1 MRRSKVAGT
10 VAFVGVAKNTG
21 KTTTLN
27 RLVEATVRT
36 GRRLGLVSVG
46 IDGEAADA
54 LSGTDKPAIYL
65 PAGHW
70 VASAGGALD
79 RSSARFEYVDMLGFE
94 TPMGRACIARVI
106 DAGEVCL
113 AGMRHREDIRRARRA
128 LFERGVDRVF
138 VDGAYGR
145 MAAADG
151 RLADAVV
158 LSTGAVLDAS
168 IGGIVEQTR
177 RFAGRLRLSGIGRP
191 IDRRMLER
199 SVAEGRVLI
208 RRGEAIVD
216 PEIESALVELGDRAD
231 LLDEGV
237 EAVAIPGV
245 VSRGV
250 VRALID
256 APVDEATLLVAAPSS
271 IQVDTETWQAL
282 ADSQWR
288 VEARHAVDLAAIS
301 ANPVAVQGW
310 RVDSG
315 ELVDAL
321 REAWPDYPVFDP
333 VMADDVMSSTL
344 KSYSDR
350 SNSVRMSIEGRSSE
364 KQRLS
369 I

>member
-1 MRRSKVAGT
+1 MAGT

-27 RLVEATVRT
+27 RLVEATVRI
-36 GRRLGLVSVG
+36 GSRLGLVSVG
-46 IDGEAADA
+46 IDGEASDA
-54 LSGTDKPAIYL
+54 LSGADKPSIYL

-79 RSSARFEYVDMLGFE
+79 RSTARFEYVDMLGFE

-113 AGMRHREDIRRARRA
+113 AGMRHRRDLQAARRA
-128 LFERGVDRVF
+128 LFARGVDRVF

-158 LSTGAVLDAS
+158 LSTGAVLEAS

-177 RFAGRLRLSGIGRP
+177 RFAGRLGVPPVEGEA
-191 IDRRMLER
+191 DRRMMER
-199 SVAEGRVLI
+199 SIADGRVLI
-208 RRGEAIVD
+208 RRGDEIVD
-216 PEIESALVELGDRAD
+216 PEIESALVELGDRAE

-237 EAVAIPGV
+237 GAVAIPGV
-245 VSRGV
+245 VSSGV
-250 VRALID
+250 VRMLIN
-256 APVDEATLLVAAPSS
+256 APADEGVLLVPAPSS
-271 IQVDTETWQAL
+271 IQVDSEMWAAL
-282 ADSQWR
+282 ADSPWR
-288 VEARHAVDLAAIS
+288 IQALHAVELAAIS

-321 REAWPDYPVFDP
+321 RKAWPEYAVFDP
-333 VMADDVMSSTL
+333 ITADDAVTTPL
-344 KSYSDR
+344 KSYFDR
-350 SNSVRMSIEGRSSE
+350 SNRSCLATVVGR
-364 KQRLS
+364 
-369 I
+369 